1 MEEKIEKK
9 REIIAYLNATIEQ
22 YTTRTEENKSCRK
35 KEIKQSIFRN
45 LILFGIGGISSIIF
59 KGFAVSGTI
68 IWPIFI
74 VTIPFASMSLLGIP
88 LSIMSDISDFNEYHK
103 IQRKDKKLLKT
114 AITRKAYEEEELENL
129 NETSNYYDEDT
140 IPLENINYGVK
151 YIVDNEL
158 DTCASNMHKLIRARK
173 SGKLENFL
181 SERYNVADKESLQ
194 MYEAMIKSFLEQKQ
208 ENKTNFISTGKRLI
222 RK

>member
-9 REIIAYLNATIEQ
+9 RQIISYLNATIEQ
-22 YTTRTEENKSCRK
+22 YTRIIEESKSYRK
-35 KEIKQSIFRN
+35 KEIKQSALRN
-45 LILFGIGGISSIIF
+45 LILFGFGGISSIVF
-59 KGFAVSGTI
+59 KGFAATGTL

-74 VTIPFASMSLLGIP
+74 ATIPFAAMSLLGIP
-88 LSIMSDISDFNEYHK
+88 LSIMSDISDFKEYHK
-103 IQRKDKKLLKT
+103 IKHKDKKLLKT
-114 AITRKAYEEEELENL
+114 AITRKAYEEEELEKL
-129 NETSNYYDEDT
+129 NETSNYYDEYT
-140 IPLENINYGVK
+140 IPLENINQGVK

-194 MYEAMIKSFLEQKQ
+194 MYEVMIKSFIEQKQ
-208 ENKTNFISTGKRLI
+208 ENKNNFISIGKRLI